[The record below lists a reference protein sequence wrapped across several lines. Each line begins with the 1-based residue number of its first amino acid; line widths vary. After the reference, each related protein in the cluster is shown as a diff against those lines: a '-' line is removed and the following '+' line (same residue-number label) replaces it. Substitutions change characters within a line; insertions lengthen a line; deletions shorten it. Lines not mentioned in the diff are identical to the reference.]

1 MRLNEKKA
9 AYAYDKKGVASLREK
24 AKGLVMIHCAVF
36 MMGLAGLFARFIDL
50 SAAIIVLGRVFFAA
64 LSLGLILKAKGT
76 KLAVKDRRD
85 LMLLICSG
93 AVIAFHWTT
102 FFLSV
107 KVSTVAIA
115 VITFSTFP
123 LFLTFIEPLLFREKI
138 RMREIAL
145 AVIMLAG
152 VLILAQGTGGG
163 GMARGIVYG
172 MCSSLSYAVLSL
184 MNRKF
189 AASYSGMSISF
200 FQQITATVLL
210 LPFLFFER
218 PVLNASNL
226 ALLALLG
233 VVFTGIAHSLYIS
246 GLKTVSGRSAGMIA
260 GLESVYGIAA
270 AAALLAEYP
279 SAREIAGGA
288 VVLGAALISSW
299 YSSQE

>member
-1 MRLNEKKA
+1 M
-9 AYAYDKKGVASLREK
+9 REK
-24 AKGLVMIHCAVF
+24 TKGLVMIHCAVF
-36 MMGLAGLFARFIDL
+36 MMGLSGLFARFIDL
-50 SAAIIVLGRVFFAA
+50 PATIIVLGRVFFAA

-76 KLAVKDRRD
+76 KITVRNRGD
-85 LMLLICSG
+85 LMLLFCSG
-93 AVIAFHWTT
+93 AVVAFHWTT
-102 FFLSV
+102 FFISV
-107 KVSTVAIA
+107 KLSTVAIA

-123 LFLTFIEPLLFREKI
+123 LFLTLIEPVLFREKI
-138 RMREIAL
+138 KIREIAL
-145 AVIMLAG
+145 AVIMLCG
-152 VLILAQGTGGG
+152 VLILARGTGDSGKW
-163 GMARGIVYG
+163 MARGIVFG
-172 MCSSLSYAVLSL
+172 MCSSISYAVLSL

-210 LPFLFFER
+210 LPLLFLER
-218 PVLNASNL
+218 PALNASNM

-246 GLKTVSGRSAGMIA
+246 GLKSVSGRSAGMIA

-279 SAREIAGGA
+279 SAREIVGGA

-299 YSSQE
+299 YSSHE